1 MERRSFL
8 KAAAA
13 IPAAGL
19 AEKLASSAEAAS
31 PSAKP
36 NILFIF
42 CDELRYPSVF
52 PAGINSVDGFLQKFM
67 PNVHKLWLQGVK
79 FANHFTAATA
89 CTPSRGVLLT
99 GLYSQQ
105 SWLLQTIKDTPGTDA
120 ANNPVLNTAYP
131 TYGKLLQ
138 QAGYRTP
145 YIGKFH
151 VAYTDPSTGLSAYGF
166 EEGTYYDPTGAN
178 LQGSVGDHANGYL
191 SDVDIANQAAAW
203 LESNSHSS
211 QPWCLTVAFV
221 NPHDQEFFW
230 AGTQFDLYNGLF
242 DNQSTYV
249 PFTYYSSNKGMDYPP
264 VVSVQNNPLK
274 NPSNYGYPEAPP
286 NWETADQIR
295 AKPKSQTFNKTFM
308 AALFGDVTDD
318 HTQAGFSIAQYPNP
332 NGYSQLAGLG
342 IASAP
347 YAYWQRSLD
356 TYTKCMTLVDE
367 QIGTVLNAL
376 PADVAKNT
384 IIVFTSD
391 HGDYAGAHGFPAG
404 KTGSVYDEAF
414 HLPLIV
420 YDPSGRFT
428 GDTGSIRTG
437 LTSSV
442 DMLGMLVSFA
452 YGGTR
457 NWITPELASP
467 YASRHDMI
475 PMLKSKDAPGRDYV
489 LLVSDEIV
497 PNFYNW
503 LNAGLHIIG
512 VRTQFGK
519 LGVYAHW
526 TPTGDIDRTQLI
538 ETEYYDY
545 ATIDGQ
551 LELTSTPY
559 SPAAQTLLSA
569 LPAIINN
576 ELRAPIA
583 LNLRLP
589 QATLKAHYLVYS
601 AILANLPGNQRS
613 ALAYGADF

>member
-1 MERRSFL
+1 MERRTFL

-19 AEKLASSAEAAS
+19 AEKFTSSAEAAPVS
-31 PSAKP
+31 GRP

-42 CDELRYPSVF
+42 CDELRFPSVF
-52 PAGINSVDGFLQKFM
+52 PANINSIAGFLQQFM
-67 PNVHKLWLQGVK
+67 PNVYSLWTQGVK

-89 CTPSRGVLLT
+89 CTPARGVLLT

-105 SWLLQTIKDTPGTDA
+105 SWLLQTIKDTPGT
-120 ANNPVLNTAYP
+120 NPGNTPVLNTAYP

-138 QAGYRTP
+138 QAGYQTP

-191 SDVDIANQAAAW
+191 SDVDIANQAASW
-203 LESNSHSS
+203 LKNNSHSS

-230 AGTQFDLYNGLF
+230 AGTQFDVYNGLF
-242 DNQSTYV
+242 DNQSTYH

-264 VVSVQNNPLK
+264 VVSVPNNPLK
-274 NPSNYGYPEAPP
+274 DPPNYGYPETPP
-286 NWETADQIR
+286 NWETAAQIGT
-295 AKPKSQTFNKTFM
+295 KPKAQTFARTFDG
-308 AALFGDVTDD
+308 AVFGNVSDD
-318 HTQAGFSIAQYPNP
+318 HTQFAFSIAQYPNP
-332 NGYSQLAGLG
+332 NGYGQLAGLG
-342 IASAP
+342 IAYAP
-347 YAYWQRSLD
+347 YWYWRRSLD

-367 QIGTVLNAL
+367 QIGTVLKAL
-376 PADVAKNT
+376 PADVTKNT
-384 IIVFTSD
+384 IIVFTAD
-391 HGDYAGAHGFPAG
+391 HGEYAGAHGFPSG
-404 KTGSVYDEAF
+404 KVGSVYDEAF

-420 YDPSGRFT
+420 YDPTGQFT
-428 GDTGSIRTG
+428 GDTGTIRTG

-442 DMLGMLVSFA
+442 DMLGMLVSLA

-457 NWITPELASP
+457 DWITPDLVSP

-503 LNAGLHIIG
+503 LNAGLHLIG

-526 TPTGDIDRTQLI
+526 TSTGDIDQTQLI

-545 ATIDGQ
+545 TTANGR
-551 LELTSTPY
+551 LELTSTSY
-559 SPAAQTLLSA
+559 SPAAQLLLNL
-569 LPAIINN
+569 LPTIINN

-583 LNLRLP
+583 VNLQLP
-589 QATLKAHYLVYS
+589 QAKSKADYLVYS
-601 AILANLPGNQRS
+601 TILANLPGNQIS
-613 ALAYGADF
+613 LLAFGADF